1 MIDFKK
7 KLGLLIKIACVKK
20 GITQKDLSI
29 RLGKNSNYI
38 ASIVQGLNLPNTDM
52 LIKIAKELELDI
64 GGLNTLKENI
74 ERE

>member
-1 MIDFKK
+1 MDLKK
-7 KLGLLIKIACVKK
+7 ELGLLIKLACVKN

-29 RLGKNSNYI
+29 KLGKNSNYI

-52 LIKIAKELELDI
+52 LIKIAKELDIDI
-64 GGLNTLKENI
+64 GELNALKENI